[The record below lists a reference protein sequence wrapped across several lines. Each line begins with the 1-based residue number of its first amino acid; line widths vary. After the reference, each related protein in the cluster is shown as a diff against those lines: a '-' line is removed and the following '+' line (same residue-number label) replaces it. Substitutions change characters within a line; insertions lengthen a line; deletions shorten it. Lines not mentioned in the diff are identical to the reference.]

1 MAQAGAG
8 VFMNKASCRVVIGG
22 LMMIEVSCFGVRLR
36 CCVMVVVVVVLLM
49 MAMMRIVIVSRRAS
63 TGGTT

>member
-8 VFMNKASCRVVIGG
+8 VFVSKASCRVVIGG
-22 LMMIEVSCFGVRLR
+22 LMMIEVSYFGARLR
-36 CCVMVVVVVVLLM
+36 RCVVVVVVVVLLM
-49 MAMMRIVIVSRRAS
+49 MAMMRMVIVSRRAS